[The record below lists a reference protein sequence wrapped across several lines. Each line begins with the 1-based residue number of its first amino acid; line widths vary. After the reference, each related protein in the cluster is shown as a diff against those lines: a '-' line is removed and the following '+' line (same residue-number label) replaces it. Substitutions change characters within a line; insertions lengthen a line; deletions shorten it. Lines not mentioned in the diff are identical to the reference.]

1 MFIQDILDECMFK
14 ITGKMNST
22 KISQKPLIFW
32 LGKLLS

>member
-1 MFIQDILDECMFK
+1 MQDILGEYMFK
-14 ITGKMNST
+14 IIGKMNSK